1 MNEIRRIRADEW
13 EQARMLRLAA
23 LADPAAPIAFLDTLE
38 NALELPEEFWAARTL
53 GVAEGP
59 SAQFVAV
66 APSGEWLG
74 TVVVL
79 VFEAGTEDYWGH
91 PVLGRRANVVGVFV
105 RARARGA
112 GLIDALF
119 DAAMAHARDQGF
131 EELYLEVHRD
141 NTRARGA
148 YERIGFVATGAVIE
162 SEQGVDDVMVAR
174 LR

>member
-1 MNEIRRIRADEW
+1 MTTIRRVRADEW
-13 EQARMLRLAA
+13 ERVRMLRLAA

-38 NALELPEEFWAARTL
+38 AALQLPAEFWQGRTVQ
-53 GVAEGP
+53 VAEGP
-59 SAQFVAV
+59 NAQFVAE
-66 APSGEWLG
+66 ADDGEWLG

-105 RARARGA
+105 RPEARGA

-119 DAAMAHARDQGF
+119 EAAKDYARGLGF
-131 EELYLEVHRD
+131 ERLHLEVHRD
-141 NTRARGA
+141 NSRARGA
-148 YERIGFVATGAVIE
+148 YERVGFVATGAEIE
-162 SEQGVDDVMVAR
+162 SESGIDDVMVAS